1 MSVVNTEFLWLD
13 GLSIG
18 AISFW
23 IFLLIKK
30 YVAVFYV
37 SKPKNWMKD
46 VLIFILIFGVRFLFV
61 VTEHNIIPLLGI
73 LLILA
78 PNTLFVYLLGK
89 GSKML
94 ILAGATLFS
103 AVEIS
108 LDLLV
113 FFGLNLI
120 LSEQYILDIYFFI
133 FVILVYPS
141 FYLCLRIAAKHDEEK
156 LRRNRKKLQFSMLF
170 GIIIV
175 RIITNILI
183 INTPEILWGRE
194 ISNNVFLALMIMLLV
209 AILGE
214 NEVSSMFYQK
224 QIRDIE
230 YKALKRHMEDVEQQT
245 LELQK
250 FKHDYRNIL
259 MSMEWYILR
268 SENPDLIKYFNTRI
282 KQISQSWDEEDAVFK
297 NIDRINEKE
306 VRSIL
311 RMKIQRMLSLN
322 MQVVIKQ
329 IDEINSIN
337 IDPLVMV
344 RAMGII
350 LDNAIEE
357 VEHLEHG
364 VIKIGFVKEEKG
376 IVFYV
381 SNSCREN
388 HCSIEDI
395 TGKAFT
401 TKGEGRG
408 IGLQILSDFSLEYT
422 NFFVETKIVDNWF
435 TQVVTVTG

>member
-1 MSVVNTEFLWLD
+1 MNIEISWLD
-13 GLSIG
+13 GLGIG
-18 AISFW
+18 IISFW
-23 IFLLIKK
+23 IFVLIKK
-30 YVAVFYV
+30 YVSVFYV
-37 SKPKNWMKD
+37 SRPKNWMKD
-46 VLIFILIFGVRFLFV
+46 VLIFILIFGARFLFF
-61 VTEHNIIPLLGI
+61 VTEHNILPLLGI
-73 LLILA
+73 LLILV
-78 PNTLFVYLLGK
+78 PNALFIYLLGK
-89 GSKML
+89 GTKML
-94 ILAGATLFS
+94 ILAGATFFS

-108 LDLLV
+108 MDVLV

-120 LSEQYILDIYFFI
+120 LPEQYIIDVYFFL
-133 FVILVYPS
+133 FVILVYPLA
-141 FYLCLRIAAKHDEEK
+141 YLLLGVASKHDEER
-156 LRRNRKKLQFSMLF
+156 LITNRKKLQLIMLF
-170 GIIIV
+170 GIILV
-175 RIITNILI
+175 RIVANIFI
-183 INTPEILWGRE
+183 MYAPEILWSRE
-194 ISNNVFLALMIMLLV
+194 ISNDVFIALMIMLLV
-209 AILGE
+209 TVLGE
-214 NEVSSMFYQK
+214 NEVSTMSYQK
-224 QIRDIE
+224 QIKDIE
-230 YKALKRHMEDVEQQT
+230 YNALKRHMEDIEQQT

-259 MSMEWYILR
+259 MSLEWHILK
-268 SENPDLIKYFNTRI
+268 SENPDLIQYFNTRI
-282 KQISQSWDEEDAVFK
+282 KQISQSWDEEDSVLK

-322 MQVVIKQ
+322 MKVEIEQ
-329 IDEINSIN
+329 IDEINTIN

-357 VEHLEHG
+357 VEHLKNG
-364 VIKIGFVKEEKG
+364 VIKIGFTKEEKG

-388 HCSIEDI
+388 HCSLEDI
-395 TGKAFT
+395 TKKAFT

-435 TQVVTVTG
+435 TQVVTITG

>member
-1 MSVVNTEFLWLD
+1 MSILNAEILWSD
-13 GLSIG
+13 GLGIG
-18 AISFW
+18 IVSFW

-30 YVAVFYV
+30 YVAVFYD
-37 SKPKNWMKD
+37 SKPKSWMKD
-46 VLIFILIFGVRFLFV
+46 ALIFILIFGIRFLFFA
-61 VTEHNIIPLLGI
+61 TEHNVLPLLGI
-73 LLILA
+73 LLILV

-89 GSKML
+89 GSRML

-108 LDLLV
+108 LDVLV

-120 LSEQYILDIYFFI
+120 LPAQYIIEVYFFI
-133 FVILVYPS
+133 FVILIYPS
-141 FYLCLRIAAKHDEEK
+141 AYLFLRVAARHEEEQI
-156 LRRNRKKLQFSMLF
+156 RRNRKKLQFTMLF
-170 GIIIV
+170 GIILI
-175 RIITNILI
+175 RIITNIFI

-214 NEVSSMFYQK
+214 NEVSNMSYQK

-259 MSMEWYILR
+259 MSMEWHILK

-297 NIDRINEKE
+297 TIDRIDEKE

-322 MQVVIKQ
+322 MQVEIEQ

-357 VEHLEHG
+357 VEHLENG

-395 TGKAFT
+395 TKKTFS

-408 IGLQILSDFSLEYT
+408 IGLQILSDFSLKYT
-422 NFFVETKIVDNWF
+422 NFFVETKIVDNCF
-435 TQVVTVTG
+435 IQVVTVTG